1 MCGHAQKTSTA
12 LLTVSMCER
21 WREGTVSSDGAFSH
35 LSYLCKLVFW
45 ASKTV
50 CLTKNI
56 KLFGAT
62 LDKASG
68 I

>member
-1 MCGHAQKTSTA
+1 MRDG
-12 LLTVSMCER
+12 ER
-21 WREGTVSSDGAFSH
+21 ELCLQMGLESFSH

-45 ASKTV
+45 PSKTV